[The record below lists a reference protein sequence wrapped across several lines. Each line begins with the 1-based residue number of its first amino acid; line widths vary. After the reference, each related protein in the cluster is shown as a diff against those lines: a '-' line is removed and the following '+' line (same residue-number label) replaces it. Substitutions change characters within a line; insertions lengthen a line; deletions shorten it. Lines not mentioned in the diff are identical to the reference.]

1 MNIKLNKKSISMLI
15 VYAII
20 LVVYILAF
28 CIIPFPKIAASYI
41 SFAFTI
47 VSILASLGITAFAF
61 KDDDA
66 LVSKIYGFPVFRIGY
81 LYVAVQF
88 VVGVIICIIATFVAV
103 PYWVAL
109 LLSVILLGA
118 AGIGV
123 VATDNVRDAIQNI
136 DNEVERVT
144 KATKIFK
151 LDIATI
157 IDICED
163 AEVSKE
169 LNKLAEELKY
179 SDPVSSEAT
188 EETETQLLEEIR
200 ILRLFVEADDKE
212 NALKQIRKTMNLLAE
227 RNRICK
233 AFKK

>member
-1 MNIKLNKKSISMLI
+1 MLI

-28 CIIPFPKIAASYI
+28 CIISLPKIAASYI

-47 VSILASLGITAFAF
+47 VSILASLGITAYAF
-61 KDDDA
+61 KDDQA
-66 LVSKIYGFPVFRIGY
+66 VVSKIYGFPVFRIGY
-81 LYVAVQF
+81 LYVAAQF
-88 VVGVIICIIATFVAV
+88 AFGVISCIVASFVAV

-109 LLSVILLGA
+109 LLSIILLGA

-123 VATDNVRDAIQNI
+123 IATGNTRDAIQNI
-136 DNEVERVT
+136 DNEIERVT
-144 KATKIFK
+144 KATKIFNHE
-151 LDIATI
+151 IATI

-188 EETETQLLEEIR
+188 EETETLLLEEIR
-200 ILRLFVEADDKE
+200 ILRSFVEADDKE

>member
-1 MNIKLNKKSISMLI
+1 MKDKNELLRDLKSHFNTKLI
-15 VYAII
+15 
-20 LVVYILAF
+20 
-28 CIIPFPKIAASYI
+28 IAA
-41 SFAFTI
+41 
-47 VSILASLGITAFAF
+47 
-61 KDDDA
+61 
-66 LVSKIYGFPVFRIGY
+66 
-81 LYVAVQF
+81 
-88 VVGVIICIIATFVAV
+88 FVAV
-103 PYWVAL
+103 PYWVSL
-109 LLSVILLGA
+109 LLSIILLGA

-123 VATDNVRDAIQNI
+123 IATDNTRDAIQNI

-188 EETETQLLEEIR
+188 EETETLLLEEIR
-200 ILRLFVEADDKE
+200 ILRSFVEADDKE
-212 NALKQIRKTMNLLAE
+212 NALKQTRKTINLLAE